1 MGRKKKEK
9 SITVGISDLIYQPHK
24 MSRLPAL
31 DSRVASRT
39 ILAILQRLQGLFA
52 LARAQERDPQLYL
65 KFETDQFEVKKSATS
80 SFERGDVLFNLSLSD
95 IAEPNHYPEVRAA
108 LKGLEHVKV
117 LVPVKEEPG
126 KYRTSSL
133 MDIKGEYDA
142 DGNLIGTNFSVIV
155 PRITAE
161 NILDINLLGGFSRF
175 LLFTASQFRSD
186 YGYTLY
192 IRLSDEWRRYG
203 DVFEIGYEDLRQ
215 NMGFVLE
222 KEEYK
227 DKDGKV
233 KERIIDHTK
242 KHASWSLFCRYV
254 LNQAQEEL
262 QMMADRQPPVTDFTF
277 SYEGLLN
284 GQPLPKYKR
293 PDAIRFTIHPTAVGR
308 KLAADTAFSAQSIQ
322 ARRMMTDIFGL
333 TEGQA
338 RTFMRR
344 VTPDNVGDLL
354 RVMQQLQ
361 SDLDA
366 GRRKANNRTAVAVD
380 EIKKFLNKQKEDAII
395 EAEEVPT
402 TPNTQSNPTIS
413 PTTPSPAPDGTPAGE
428 AVASPDPRWQQ
439 FIDQVLA
446 DCPTANDRAMLGPFL
461 REGVRQAVFAD
472 GTLALTVATR
482 ASYDWFRG
490 SYGSFFAQE
499 REKYLPGI
507 EIKFF
512 LD

>member
-9 SITVGISDLIYQPHK
+9 SITVGLSDLIYQPHK

-31 DSRVASRT
+31 DNRVASRT

-52 LARAQERDPQLYL
+52 LARARERDPQLYL
-65 KFETDQFEVKKSATS
+65 KFDFDQFEVKKTASS

-133 MDIKGEYDA
+133 MDIKGEYDEA
-142 DGNLIGTNFSVIV
+142 GNFIGTTFSVIV

-192 IRLSDEWRRYG
+192 IRLSDEWRRHG

-215 NMGFVLE
+215 NMGFVIE
-222 KEEYK
+222 KQEFK

-233 KERIIDHTK
+233 KVQLIDHTK

-254 LNQAQEEL
+254 LNQAQDEL
-262 QMMADRQPPVTDFTF
+262 QAMADREPPVTDFTF
-277 SYEGLLN
+277 TYEGLLN

-293 PDAIRFTIHPTAVGR
+293 PDSIRFIIIPTAVGR
-308 KLAADTAFSAQSIQ
+308 KLAADTAYSAQSIQ
-322 ARRMMTDIFGL
+322 ARRLMTETLRF
-333 TEGQA
+333 TEAQA
-338 RTFMRR
+338 RKFMRN
-344 VTPDNVGDLL
+344 VTPANVDDFIRML
-354 RVMQQLQ
+354 QQLHA
-361 SDLDA
+361 DLSS
-366 GRRKANNRTAVAVD
+366 GKRKAYNPVAVAFEEVRQFF
-380 EIKKFLNKQKEDAII
+380 EKQKESDFLP
-395 EAEEVPT
+395 AEEV
-402 TPNTQSNPTIS
+402 S
-413 PTTPSPAPDGTPAGE
+413 E
-428 AVASPDPRWQQ
+428 VASVSESDGDAAEGSVIHPDARWQQ
-439 FIDQVLA
+439 FTEKVLA
-446 DCPTANDRAMLGPFL
+446 DCPTDNDRNMLGSFL
-461 REGVRQAVFAD
+461 SQAVKRTEMTD
-472 GTLALTVATR
+472 NLLTVFLKGKE
-482 ASYDWFRG
+482 SYDWFREA
-490 SYGSFFAQE
+490 YGTFFDG
-499 REKYLPGI
+499 KVNDYLPGVEVRYWI
-507 EIKFF
+507 PN
-512 LD
+512 